1 VQLVDGNSPRV
12 KTFLGRVRSWMK
24 DFAHK
29 NDLYEDRMAD
39 DDNLLVCLELAIDE
53 FNKFSMPPTNF
64 GIENFPS
71 YACLVYGTVI
81 HALISEALLQM
92 RNRLNYT
99 DGGLTI
105 ADSDKAGDF
114 MSAVQAL
121 RSMYNAQKAD
131 LKMFLNIEGAYGDGV
146 HSEYATVDFFY

>member
-1 VQLVDGNSPRV
+1 
-12 KTFLGRVRSWMK
+12 MK
-24 DFAHK
+24 DFAHL

-39 DDNLLVCLELAIDE
+39 DGNLLVCLEMAIDE
-53 FNKFSMPPTNF
+53 FNNFSMPPTNF
-64 GIENFPS
+64 GLENFPS

-81 HALISEALLQM
+81 HALISEAMLQM

-114 MSAVQAL
+114 MAAVQTL
-121 RSMYNAQKAD
+121 RTMYNQQKAD
-131 LKMFLNIEGAYGDGV
+131 LKMFLNVEGAYGDGV